1 MTLKPDGLAF
11 SEVEGHAQEAELI
24 EALRYAA
31 LDKLG
36 YFLAPSELFSELARR
51 GNAGGK
57 NQFIMGDLAKV
68 LTHMGNTNSRWT
80 NAISGEEGHQQVV
93 PSF

>member
-1 MTLKPDGLAF
+1 MELYGTKALQSDGLTFA
-11 SEVEGHAQEAELI
+11 EVEGHAQEAALI
-24 EALRYAA
+24 DALRDAA

-57 NQFIMGDLAKV
+57 
-68 LTHMGNTNSRWT
+68 TNLFWVT
-80 NAISGEEGHQQVV
+80 
-93 PSF
+93 